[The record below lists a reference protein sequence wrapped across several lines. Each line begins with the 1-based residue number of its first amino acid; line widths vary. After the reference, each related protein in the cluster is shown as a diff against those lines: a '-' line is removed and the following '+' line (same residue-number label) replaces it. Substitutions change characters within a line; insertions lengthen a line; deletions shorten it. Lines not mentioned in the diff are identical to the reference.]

1 MENNDKIFDS
11 PADKD
16 LGSKFSRD
24 QAWAKLTS
32 EYLQDL
38 PNQIK
43 ELRDTLEARDYDAIK
58 KYAHRIKGT
67 SGTYRLD
74 SIFNGAA
81 QLERVAESKNP
92 DAIASAINKIM
103 RLVEQETSRFDSG
116 LVSSFD
122 DSERNTN
129 G

>member
-11 PADKD
+11 PAGED
-16 LGSKFSRD
+16 LRSEFACD
-24 QAWAKLTS
+24 PAWAKLTS
-32 EYLQDL
+32 QYLQDL

-43 ELRDTLEARDYDAIK
+43 ELRDILEIKDYVAIK
-58 KYAHRIKGT
+58 KCAHRIKGT

-74 SIFNGAA
+74 AISKGAA
-81 QLERVAESKNP
+81 QLERVAESENP

-103 RLVEQETSRFDSG
+103 RLVEQETSRFNSG

-129 G
+129 D

>member
-11 PADKD
+11 VSDKD
-16 LGSKFSRD
+16 PQSKFSRD
-24 QAWAKLTS
+24 QVWAQLTS

-43 ELRDTLEARDYDAIK
+43 ELRNILEVKDYGAIK
-58 KYAHRIKGT
+58 NGAHRIKGT

-74 SIFNGAA
+74 AIFKGAA
-81 QLERVAESKNP
+81 QLELVAESENP

-103 RLVEQETSRFDSG
+103 RLVEQETRRFDSG
-116 LVSSFD
+116 LVSSLD

-129 G
+129 D